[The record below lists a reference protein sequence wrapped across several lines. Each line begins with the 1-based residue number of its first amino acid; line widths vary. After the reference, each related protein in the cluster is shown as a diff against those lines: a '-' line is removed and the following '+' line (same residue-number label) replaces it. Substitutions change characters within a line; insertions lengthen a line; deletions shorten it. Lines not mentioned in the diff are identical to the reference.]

1 MASIGWHGLS
11 WSEEEEMFAAV
22 DGGGDGGADG
32 GGDRPR
38 IIYEVKA
45 NLSRKQGKFK
55 EER

>member
-38 IIYEVKA
+38 IICEVKA